1 MVDTSIKKRL
11 LTVTTGTDTVRLP
24 YGEAV
29 RAALLLGVYEGAW
42 DEDGVVA
49 ALEWWTALP
58 SVLADRPGW
67 QFTLRDYEPAWIWE
81 GQCDDFMAV
90 TVSTDGSG
98 RIRYEVDISRDGH
111 DSAVMCP
118 ALSDLEA
125 LLVNIHS

>member
-1 MVDTSIKKRL
+1 MVDISIKQKL
-11 LTVTTGTDTVRLP
+11 LTVSTGTDMVRLP

-29 RAALLLGVYEGAW
+29 RAALLIGVYEGAW
-42 DEDGVVA
+42 GEDAVVA

-81 GQCDDFMAV
+81 GQGDDFMAV
-90 TVSTDGSG
+90 TVGTDDAG

-111 DSAVMCP
+111 DSAVICP

-125 LLVNIHS
+125 LLVNAPS

>member
-1 MVDTSIKKRL
+1 MVDTSIKQRL
-11 LTVTTGTDTVRLP
+11 LTVATGTDMVRLS

-29 RAALLLGVYEGAW
+29 RAALLIGVYEGAW
-42 DEDGVVA
+42 DEDTVVA
-49 ALEWWTALP
+49 ALRWWTELR

-90 TVSTDGSG
+90 TVSTDHAG

-111 DSAVMCP
+111 ESAVVCP

-125 LLVNIHS
+125 LLVNTPS